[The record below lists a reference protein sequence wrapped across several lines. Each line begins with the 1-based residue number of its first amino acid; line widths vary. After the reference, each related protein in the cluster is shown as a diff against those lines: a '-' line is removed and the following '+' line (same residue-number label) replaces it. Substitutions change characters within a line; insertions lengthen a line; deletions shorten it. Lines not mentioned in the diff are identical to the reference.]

1 MTKKIIDDAVKYPII
16 SVALNEDFAIN
27 CRTCKSLLLA
37 VLRGLCV
44 VQFPN
49 SIVTRATEEVG
60 HVGRTPALRSIVS
73 VFVTALAP
81 CCQLT
86 AVEDRGKG

>member
-1 MTKKIIDDAVKYPII
+1 MKYPII

-27 CRTCKSLLLA
+27 YSTRKSSLLA

-49 SIVTRATEEVG
+49 SVVTRATEEVG
-60 HVGRTPALRSIVS
+60 HVGRTPALRSIVN
-73 VFVTALAP
+73 VFVAALAP
-81 CCQLT
+81 CQLT
-86 AVEDRGKG
+86 AVEDRGQG